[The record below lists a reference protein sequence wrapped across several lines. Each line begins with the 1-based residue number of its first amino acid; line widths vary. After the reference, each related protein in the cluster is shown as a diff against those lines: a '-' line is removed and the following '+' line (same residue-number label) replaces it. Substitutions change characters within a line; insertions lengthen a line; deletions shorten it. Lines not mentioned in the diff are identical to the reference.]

1 MSTVRLDVQPIGL
14 GTERLEEAVAAAF
27 PGRRVCRVDR
37 DSVRRA
43 GELERIFGAVADG
56 SIDIRAS
63 IGVGCALTELD
74 AVGTAI
80 GSVGADLQ
88 VSIDAVAG
96 VGGMLGA

>member
-1 MSTVRLDVQPIGL
+1 MAD
-14 GTERLEEAVAAAF
+14 
-27 PGRRVCRVDR
+27 
-37 DSVRRA
+37 A
-43 GELERIFGAVADG
+43 GGAVQGAVNAIGADG

-80 GSVGADLQ
+80 GSVGGDLQ